1 MKPRTST
8 RRGIAALA
16 LAVSGS
22 ACSAGGSVPASGPKV
37 IALEAAPGAVIH
49 QACTPTGSERCF
61 DARDD
66 NCNGI
71 IDEGCGL
78 NTGLVQFVI
87 AWERAGADVDL
98 NVTDP
103 NGELIDVGRAFDSGL
118 VKENDC
124 PGKANACHGQNVEN
138 VYLESGDP
146 LRGRYRVAVRLEKLG
161 GENPPIRVTLGARVG
176 PKTYQVEV
184 VLERVEEEQVIVV
197 EL

>member
-1 MKPRTST
+1 MSFPRAVA
-8 RRGIAALA
+8 IAFATTA
-16 LAVSGS
+16 ACAGS
-22 ACSAGGSVPASGPKV
+22 DSATPSGPRLLSV
-37 IALEAAPGAVIH
+37 EVAAGTELER
-49 QACTPTGSERCF
+49 ACTPTGPERCF

-66 NCNGI
+66 NCNGL

-78 NTGLVQFVI
+78 RSGIVQFVI
-87 AWERAGADVDL
+87 AWDRAGADVDL

-103 NGELIDVGRAFDSGL
+103 NDELIDVGRAYDSGL

-124 PGKANACHGQNVEN
+124 PGKESSCHGQNVEN

-161 GENPPIRVTLGARVG
+161 GENPPVNVTLGARVG
-176 PKTYQVEV
+176 PKTYRMQL
-184 VLERVEEEQVIVV
+184 VLERAEDEKVVVV